1 MTSAGSGIIPPSFA
15 VYDVVLLDGVRLYS
29 DGCDANDIIRLLGR
43 MYGAVQKAVEE
54 ETSVW
59 GSVVRGSHAIA
70 YQLAG
75 GLF

>member
-43 MYGAVQKAVEE
+43 MHGAVRRQWWKRQAYGAVLCGA
-54 ETSVW
+54 
-59 GSVVRGSHAIA
+59 
-70 YQLAG
+70 LM
-75 GLF
+75 L